1 MMTLFLEED
10 SMRAKRHNK
19 ELINKHKQNAL
30 LSYE

>member
-1 MMTLFLEED
+1 MTLFLEED
-10 SMRAKRHNK
+10 SMRAKRHNR

>member
-10 SMRAKRHNK
+10 SMRAKRHNR
-19 ELINKHKQNAL
+19 ELINKYKQNAL

>member
-10 SMRAKRHNK
+10 SMRTKRRNR

>member
-10 SMRAKRHNK
+10 SMRGKRRNR

>member
-1 MMTLFLEED
+1 MMTFFLEED
-10 SMRAKRHNK
+10 SMRAKRRNR